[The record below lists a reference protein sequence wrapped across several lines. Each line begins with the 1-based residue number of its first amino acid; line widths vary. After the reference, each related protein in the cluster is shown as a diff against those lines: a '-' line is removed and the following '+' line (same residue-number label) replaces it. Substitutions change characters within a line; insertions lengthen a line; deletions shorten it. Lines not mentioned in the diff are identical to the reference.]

1 MNAAII
7 DMFGRVTIPAEV
19 RSRLGLQAGDRIEFV
34 RDVTTGCYEII
45 VANMSVTALKGIVRA
60 RIEPVSVEAMELA
73 ITSEIRASH

>member
-1 MNAAII
+1 MNTAII
-7 DMFGRVTIPAEV
+7 DMFGRITIPAEV

-34 RDVTTGCYEII
+34 RDVKTGCYEII
-45 VANMSVTALKGIVRA
+45 VVNMCVTALKGIVRA